1 VAGSNG
7 ESFGALTLF
16 VIDWTS
22 AMKKTPVLS
31 LQDQL
36 LKSGLASDAK
46 AKQVKTEK
54 RKQAKVQRNNGV
66 GIVDEI
72 KLSAEQAR
80 QQQAERD
87 RELNRL
93 KQQAEAQKAL
103 AAQIVQIS
111 QLNRIEQDSNGLAY
125 QFNHQ
130 NKVKTIYVSEK
141 VREALINGRAGI
153 IGLDSGY
160 EIVPAEIARK
170 IQDRDASR
178 VVVLNQISQATLAED
193 DPYADYQIPDDLM
206 W

>member
-1 VAGSNG
+1 
-7 ESFGALTLF
+7 
-16 VIDWTS
+16 
-22 AMKKTPVLS
+22 MKKTPTLS

-66 GIVDEI
+66 EIVDDI

-206 W
+206 WWGVTWIIKTKWTLSKQLSKV

>member
-1 VAGSNG
+1 
-7 ESFGALTLF
+7 
-16 VIDWTS
+16 
-22 AMKKTPVLS
+22 MKKTPALS

-36 LKSGLASDAK
+36 LKSGLTSDAK
-46 AKQVKTEK
+46 AKQIKTEK

-66 GIVDEI
+66 EMVDEI

-130 NKVKTIYVSEK
+130 NKVKTVYVSEK

-170 IQDRDASR
+170 IQDRDANR

>member
-1 VAGSNG
+1 
-7 ESFGALTLF
+7 
-16 VIDWTS
+16 
-22 AMKKTPVLS
+22 MKKTPALS

-36 LKSGLASDAK
+36 LKSGLTSDAK

-66 GIVDEI
+66 EMVDEI

-111 QLNRIEQDSNGLAY
+111 QLNRIEPDSNGLAY

-130 NKVKTIYVSEK
+130 NKVKTVYVSEK

-170 IQDRDASR
+170 IQDRDANR

>member
-1 VAGSNG
+1 
-7 ESFGALTLF
+7 
-16 VIDWTS
+16 
-22 AMKKTPVLS
+22 
-31 LQDQL
+31 
-36 LKSGLASDAK
+36 
-46 AKQVKTEK
+46 
-54 RKQAKVQRNNGV
+54 
-66 GIVDEI
+66 
-72 KLSAEQAR
+72 
-80 QQQAERD
+80 
-87 RELNRL
+87 
-93 KQQAEAQKAL
+93 
-103 AAQIVQIS
+103 
-111 QLNRIEQDSNGLAY
+111 LAY

>member
-1 VAGSNG
+1 
-7 ESFGALTLF
+7 
-16 VIDWTS
+16 
-22 AMKKTPVLS
+22 MKKTPTLS

-36 LKSGLASDAK
+36 LKSGLTSDAK

-66 GIVDEI
+66 EVVDEI

-130 NKVKTIYVSEK
+130 NKVKTVYVSEK

-170 IQDRDASR
+170 IQDRDANR
-178 VVVLNQISQATLAED
+178 VVVLNQISQATMAED